1 MVSHK
6 KEVDPTVKLL
16 LQIFPEEFIRKSS
29 SGKLLVKQAL
39 LNVNVRLIL

>member
-16 LQIFPEEFIRKSS
+16 LQIFPEEFIWKTARETGAFKRERKIDS
-29 SGKLLVKQAL
+29 V
-39 LNVNVRLIL
+39 I